1 MAAAAA
7 RRGLSRHAALE
18 AAQEVAE
25 ATRCRAGSRPVET
38 VRVRESSLYCF
49 EPALL
54 TEPARL
60 SRDGA
65 ARRSRRGRIRA
76 GMLHAWVGQIVLE
89 CNELRRN
96 SLTREQC
103 SRRVSAGQQLLCP
116 ACEWHAQHAC
126 ACHSRI
132 GAALPLH
139 LRARRLHCIRAL
151 LRHVDTCADGCC
163 RARPEASSHQ
173 VLASVSRQHCQL
185 VWLLPG

>member
-1 MAAAAA
+1 M
-7 RRGLSRHAALE
+7 GIFI
-18 AAQEVAE
+18 
-25 ATRCRAGSRPVET
+25 RPIADV
-38 VRVRESSLYCF
+38 
-49 EPALL
+49 
-54 TEPARL
+54 
-60 SRDGA
+60 
-65 ARRSRRGRIRA
+65 

-103 SRRVSAGQQLLCP
+103 SRRASAGQQLLCP

-139 LRARRLHCIRAL
+139 LRARRLHCIHAL
-151 LRHVDTCADGCC
+151 LRVVDTCADGCF

-185 VWLLPG
+185 VWLLPDRPALLTIWSAAGHTDVMSSQHDRSVTLLSTVQIAGGAAAGIL